1 VFAIFGVNHIDVGG
15 LSTAWRRAVSLHG
28 VQRGRDGGWF
38 LKLPDW
44 RMAAVWVAAIAL
56 GIVIYFLPIARLLDS
71 LTETGSPLVGE
82 APRGR

>member
-1 VFAIFGVNHIDVGG
+1 MG
-15 LSTAWRRAVSLHG
+15 S
-28 VQRGRDGGWF
+28 WF

-71 LTETGSPLVGE
+71 LTETRSPLVGE